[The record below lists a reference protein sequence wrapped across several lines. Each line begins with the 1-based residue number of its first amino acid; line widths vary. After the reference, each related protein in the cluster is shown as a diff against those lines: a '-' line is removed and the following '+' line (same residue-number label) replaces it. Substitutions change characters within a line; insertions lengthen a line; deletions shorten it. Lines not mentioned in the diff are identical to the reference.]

1 MIVARLLGAA
11 CLLAIIPLTVAA
23 QDANDWLTWGHDQER
38 SGWNR
43 SETSLTK
50 ANVSR
55 LAVQWSTQLATPP
68 TDIALSTLTAP
79 VVVAGAVTSQGPRNM
94 LLVLGADDTLFAL
107 DADSG
112 KVAWQKTFA
121 N

>member
-1 MIVARLLGAA
+1 MRATKPLLIACILAA
-11 CLLAIIPLTVAA
+11 AFPLTVAA

-79 VVVAGAVTSQGPRNM
+79 LVVEGVPTAAGIRNM
-94 LLVLGADDTLFAL
+94 VFLLAADDTLFA
-107 DADSG
+107 
-112 KVAWQKTFA
+112 V
-121 N
+121 